1 VTVCLSLVATEASD
15 VVENFDLPLLERR
28 AERILDTLGHSSSEL
43 SIALVDDESIA
54 QLNLSYRGKN
64 GPTDVLSFSLLEGEQ
79 AAYRGAL
86 LGDVVISL
94 NTALRQAEQL
104 GQSPDEELAR
114 LLIHGVLH
122 LLGYDHVEAEEARRM
137 QAEEER
143 LWKFV
148 SS

>member
-1 VTVCLSLVATEASD
+1 VSAASD
-15 VVENFDLPLLERR
+15 VAENFDLPLLERR
-28 AERILDTLGHSSSEL
+28 AEQILDALGHSSSEL
-43 SIALVDDESIA
+43 SLALVDDETIA
-54 QLNLSYRGKN
+54 QLNLDYRAKKGS
-64 GPTDVLSFSLLEGEQ
+64 TDVLSFSLLEGELT
-79 AAYRGAL
+79 AYRGAL

-122 LLGYDHVEAEEARRM
+122 LLGYDHVEAAQARRM
-137 QAEEER
+137 QTEEER
-143 LWKFV
+143 LWKLV

>member
-1 VTVCLSLVATEASD
+1 VTVCLSPIAGEASNVAED
-15 VVENFDLPLLERR
+15 FDLPLLERS
-28 AERILDTLGHSSSEL
+28 AERILEAVGHSSSEL
-43 SIALVDDESIA
+43 SLVLVDDEAIA
-54 QLNLSYRGKN
+54 QLNSSYRGKN
-64 GPTDVLSFSLLEGEQ
+64 EPTDVLSFSLLEGEQ

-104 GQSPDEELAR
+104 GQSPDDELAR

-122 LLGYDHVEAEEARRM
+122 LLGYDHVEAAQARRM

-148 SS
+148 RS